1 MDIHLSHPNRRL
13 NGTVQLERSKSIS
26 NRLLILQAL
35 AEKPFHIE
43 GLSDADD
50 TQCLVTLLNATRQP
64 LHTPND
70 LPTLDAGAG
79 GTTFRFLL
87 AYLALR
93 TTQPVVLTGSAR
105 LQKRPIAG
113 LVEALRT
120 LGADITYTE
129 QEGFAPV
136 CITPVKKLGG
146 AGEVRIDSSI
156 SSQFISALMM
166 IAPYLHTRNG
176 LTIHLEGN
184 TVSSSYITLTIAMMQ
199 RLGVNV
205 RLNGSDLHIPR
216 GSYHTTETHIE
227 VERDWSGASY
237 WFALAAVADE
247 AEIILEGLSLD
258 SVQPD
263 RAVAD
268 FLHPFLITETL
279 PDGGGLRLRKRRFG
293 DPEHTPLYHRTHTT
307 YDFRE
312 CPDIAQTVA
321 VAFAANT
328 KRLLLTGLT
337 TLRHKET
344 DRIAA
349 LEVEL
354 YTALVWATATYD
366 TLQLKHFFTTPDKD
380 SHTRVYDFCTYD
392 DHRMAMAFAP
402 FALVSRT
409 GIIVRDAEVVR
420 KSYPRFWEEMQRIGF
435 EVRVLPNKNSPVPTE
450 PATET
455 ATTQPNE
462 EITAEV
468 VLV

>member
-1 MDIHLSHPNRRL
+1 MSCPRALLTLLS
-13 NGTVQLERSKSIS
+13 
-26 NRLLILQAL
+26 AL
-35 AEKPFHIE
+35 ALPACGART
-43 GLSDADD
+43 GLDLDASR
-50 TQCLVTLLNATRQP
+50 ASP
-64 LHTPND
+64 GG
-70 LPTLDAGAG
+70 AGAG

-227 VERDWSGASY
+227 VESDWSGASY
-237 WFALAAVADE
+237 WFAMAAVA
-247 AEIILEGLSLD
+247 AISMAN
-258 SVQPD
+258 P
-263 RAVAD
+263 AVAA
-268 FLHPFLITETL
+268 
-279 PDGGGLRLRKRRFG
+279 R
-293 DPEHTPLYHRTHTT
+293 YM
-307 YDFRE
+307 
-312 CPDIAQTVA
+312 
-321 VAFAANT
+321 
-328 KRLLLTGLT
+328 RLLGSGAYSS
-337 TLRHKET
+337 
-344 DRIAA
+344 IAG
-349 LEVEL
+349 
-354 YTALVWATATYD
+354 
-366 TLQLKHFFTTPDKD
+366 
-380 SHTRVYDFCTYD
+380 
-392 DHRMAMAFAP
+392 
-402 FALVSRT
+402 SR
-409 GIIVRDAEVVR
+409 
-420 KSYPRFWEEMQRIGF
+420 S
-435 EVRVLPNKNSPVPTE
+435 VLPTRSSLAFPRVANVSPHEACPSTRIRGSGQFDASAIVPPLAGE
-450 PATET
+450 EACRSRR
-455 ATTQPNE
+455 QPLLNLANGPFWPLL
-462 EITAEV
+462 IDMV
-468 VLV
+468 RPPSGLDGHYS